1 MNVIIHAFLYFS
13 VYFAD
18 FFPPESTQDS
28 MTCNK
33 IKAEFIEFAYSQAY
47 SQQEGLG
54 AGLWVYGFIFLNE
67 YFLLIGLIF
76 LIGIYKQLHIIHT
89 MYVAIPKTPKLYLYT
104 YMYTYIDGLVRHE
117 LQF

>member
-33 IKAEFIEFAYSQAY
+33 IKAEFIEFAYSQAD

-54 AGLWVYGFIFLNE
+54 SGFMGLWIHIF
-67 YFLLIGLIF
+67 
-76 LIGIYKQLHIIHT
+76 K
-89 MYVAIPKTPKLYLYT
+89 
-104 YMYTYIDGLVRHE
+104 
-117 LQF
+117 